1 MQAFKE
7 YLHSLVGGI
16 PYEIYLM
23 ALIICVGT
31 VILWRVYGS
40 KRYGRCLSSL
50 LLAEYVFLLYCSTVF
65 IRESRVDRKC
75 DFTPFWSYRAIEQGQ
90 IQLLPENIMNV
101 IVFVPIGL
109 LIGVGYANWSWW
121 KVLGLGCLISIS
133 IETMQ
138 YIFKCG
144 FSEVDDVMHN
154 TLGCAI
160 GFGIAKL
167 MMIIYSAIVGHKK
180 CAKYR

>member
-1 MQAFKE
+1 M
-7 YLHSLVGGI
+7 
-16 PYEIYLM
+16 
-23 ALIICVGT
+23 
-31 VILWRVYGS
+31 
-40 KRYGRCLSSL
+40 
-50 LLAEYVFLLYCSTVF
+50 
-65 IRESRVDRKC
+65 
-75 DFTPFWSYRAIEQGQ
+75 
-90 IQLLPENIMNV
+90 
-101 IVFVPIGL
+101 
-109 LIGVGYANWSWW
+109 
-121 KVLGLGCLISIS
+121 LGLGCLISIS

-167 MMIIYSAIVGHKK
+167 MMIIYSAIVGHNK

>member
-1 MQAFKE
+1 MTFEEYVQAL
-7 YLHSLVGGI
+7 YQDI
-16 PYEIYLM
+16 PTDV
-23 ALIICVGT
+23 CVG
-31 VILWRVYGS
+31 
-40 KRYGRCLSSL
+40 
-50 LLAEYVFLLYCSTVF
+50 LLAVLCLGVVAKIGFYGWKHGWRKIAGLVLVEYVFLIYSSTVF
-65 IRESRVDRKC
+65 FRDVRVDRRY

-101 IVFVPIGL
+101 IAFVPVGL
-109 LIGVGYANWSWW
+109 LIGVGSAKWSWW
-121 KVLGLGCLISIS
+121 NVHGLGCLISIS

-160 GFGIAKL
+160 GFGVIKLIMFAHSAFRKAK
-167 MMIIYSAIVGHKK
+167 
-180 CAKYR
+180 